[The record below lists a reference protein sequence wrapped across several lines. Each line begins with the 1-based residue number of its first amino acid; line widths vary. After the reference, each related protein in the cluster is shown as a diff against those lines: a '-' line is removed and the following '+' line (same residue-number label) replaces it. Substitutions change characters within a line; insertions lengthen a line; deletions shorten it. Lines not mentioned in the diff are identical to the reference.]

1 MGNLEFIE
9 VLFTLI
15 QDNRKDLLVN
25 FVKEGGMFIQ
35 LLFFFFF
42 FYFSLKHKLDC

>member
-25 FVKEGGMFIQ
+25 FVKEEGMFIQ
-35 LLFFFFF
+35 LFLFFIFLF
-42 FYFSLKHKLDC
+42 